1 MHRFE
6 YFPCDRAQFVL
17 KYISANNNQGGYH
30 YINVKKT
37 WTEAQQYCR
46 EKHTD
51 LATVSDIE
59 GLKRLINKSPA
70 MTEAWIGLYDQTN
83 GIRRWYWSLPGVEF
97 SENETEWN
105 SGEPNDRNTENCG
118 CILKSLKWIDLSCER
133 PEHFLCY
140 DEKFYLIKQEKTWL
154 EAQSYCRE
162 NHTDLPSGLDQL
174 QGERLKN
181 VLSSTG
187 GKYVF
192 IGLMRDTWRWS
203 DGSSF
208 SFRHWN
214 KDFDDEENKTWEEAL
229 SYCRHHHHDLV
240 TITNLEEQR
249 WVQEKAKKASTPFV
263 WLGLRFNCSLKF
275 WFWVCRE
282 AVPHRNQS
290 SDGQMDDCNV
300 SGAME
305 AGGQHLWFQ
314 RDGGEELNFIC
325 SMSNYL

>member
-118 CILKSLKWIDLSCER
+118 WKNENCAVKKPFI
-133 PEHFLCY
+133 CY
-140 DEKFYLIKQEKTWL
+140 DDKVILI
-154 EAQSYCRE
+154 R
-162 NHTDLPSGLDQL
+162 
-174 QGERLKN
+174 
-181 VLSSTG
+181 
-187 GKYVF
+187 
-192 IGLMRDTWRWS
+192 
-203 DGSSF
+203 
-208 SFRHWN
+208 
-214 KDFDDEENKTWEEAL
+214 ENKTWEEAL

-325 SMSNYL
+325 SMV